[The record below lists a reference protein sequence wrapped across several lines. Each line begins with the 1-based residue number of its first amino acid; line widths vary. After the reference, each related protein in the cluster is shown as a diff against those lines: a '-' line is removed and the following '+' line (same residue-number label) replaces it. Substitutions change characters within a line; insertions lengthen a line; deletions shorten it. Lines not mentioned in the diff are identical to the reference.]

1 MKSTSSQRLS
11 SNNAPMMPPRSKSL
25 PVSSSIPIARDWKLL
40 QVEAMEA
47 QDARRADLQ
56 DYLFYNRVMSGL
68 KAKQSKSRCLD
79 LRYQNQVLI
88 DHIRDTR
95 YSDVE
100 STSSGESVSS
110 EDDDLTRDVLVGALD
125 LVQEDEDMMFEMDI

>member
-1 MKSTSSQRLS
+1 
-11 SNNAPMMPPRSKSL
+11 
-25 PVSSSIPIARDWKLL
+25 
-40 QVEAMEA
+40 MEA

-56 DYLFYNRVMSGL
+56 DYLFYNRIMSGL

-79 LRYQNQVLI
+79 LRYQNQVLM

-110 EDDDLTRDVLVGALD
+110 EYDDLTREVLMGALD